1 MQKDEFKSIIEF
13 AIENEIEAYEFY
25 RDATEK
31 IKDKQLKD
39 VFKDLAKEEMEHRKF
54 LQDFLVS
61 GAQEINLDSGTDYK
75 IAETIDKPKLSTEM
89 DFSDAIALAIKQEE
103 EAMDMYSNLAKAC
116 LDDEEK
122 QLFLGLEDMERMHKT
137 RLEKLFLEVG
147 YSEVW

>member
-1 MQKDEFKSIIEF
+1 MQKDEFKSIIDF
-13 AIENEIEAYEFY
+13 AIENEVESYEFY
-25 RDATEK
+25 RDAAEK

-39 VFKDLAKEEMEHRKF
+39 IFKDLAKEEMEHRKF

-75 IAETIDKPKLSTEM
+75 VAETIDKPVLSVEM
-89 DFSDAIALAIKQEE
+89 DFSDAIALAIKNEE
-103 EAMDMYSNLAKAC
+103 EAMDMYSNLAEAC

-122 QLFLGLEDMERMHKT
+122 DLFVGLEDMERMHKT
-137 RLEKLFLEVG
+137 RLEKIFLEVG